1 MGLTVIN
8 SRYDALIYGRALTN
22 RTPGTHTLHLMED
35 ADHNFTGRQDD
46 VVDAIMQWWDVRQR
60 GDLKTGIWV
69 TGIKGKL

>member
-8 SRYDALIYGRALTN
+8 SRYDALIYGRALAN